1 MALLLAVPSA
11 CYAWPGKVIH
21 VADGDTISV
30 ERNGKVVKIRLY
42 GIDTPEKSQWYG
54 QNAKAFTSAQVM
66 GKIVDIEK
74 IDIDRYRRVVGIVT
88 IGNLVLNRH
97 LLKYG
102 YAWVYYRYCNK
113 PFCSE
118 WTMIEAEA
126 RKAKRRK
133 GGFGRIRRSYHHGNI
148 VTQRKR
154 NHPLPLPQ
162 KVNLLDQLQIANA
175 RETVTIVPISKRKD
189 KPRNVMIITGR

>member
-133 GGFGRIRRSYHHGNI
+133 GEKGALEESEGHTTMAISSLKEKEIIRFPFPKKPTCWISCRLRMLG
-148 VTQRKR
+148 K
-154 NHPLPLPQ
+154 PL
-162 KVNLLDQLQIANA
+162 QLFRFQNA
-175 RETVTIVPISKRKD
+175 KTSPG
-189 KPRNVMIITGR
+189 ML